1 LLGLF
6 FDCSHL
12 IKVTNRKVYKISFLE
27 IYMEINNIAKYRKK
41 IDQTRNELSRYDF
54 TLDYALKNKERIP
67 DNINKYL
74 KVIDSTEY
82 LIRNNTSSVLEN
94 FREIEEKVKK
104 LEAIIQRT
112 LLDDSKELVN
122 F

>member
-41 IDQTRNELSRYDF
+41 IDQTRNELSRYDL
-54 TLDYALKNKERIP
+54 TLDYALENKERIP

-94 FREIEEKVKK
+94 FREIGDKVKK
-104 LEAIIQRT
+104 LEVIIQRI

>member
-1 LLGLF
+1 
-6 FDCSHL
+6 
-12 IKVTNRKVYKISFLE
+12 
-27 IYMEINNIAKYRKK
+27 MEINNIAKYRKK

-94 FREIEEKVKK
+94 FREIGDKVKK
-104 LEAIIQRT
+104 LEVIIQRI

>member
-41 IDQTRNELSRYDF
+41 IDQTRNELSRYDL

-94 FREIEEKVKK
+94 FREIGDKVKK
-104 LEAIIQRT
+104 LEVIIQRI